1 MEEYILVVED
11 DYKSQQLLQQFLTSN
26 GYKVDCAND
35 GLEGI
40 QMYKDRNYNLILLDI
55 VMPNLDGFSMCKM
68 IRKESDVP
76 IIFVTALSS
85 ESDQIKGFDLLCDD
99 YIVKPFSYNLL
110 IKRIEAVLRRSKED
124 KAGVYLTFE
133 KIKLNLKTYSAEI
146 DGKIID
152 LTLKEF
158 NILKSLIENYPQ
170 VVTREK
176 LLDSIWGYDYFGDTR
191 IVDAHIKKLRQK
203 IEKVGPQVIQTVWGV
218 GYKFDDT
225 EAE

>member
-1 MEEYILVVED
+1 MEKYILVVED

-133 KIKLNLKTYSAEI
+133 KIELNLKTYSAEI

-191 IVDAHIKKLRQK
+191 IVDAHIKNIRKK
-203 IEKVGPQVIQTVWGV
+203 IILPYIKTVKGI
-218 GYKFDDT
+218 GYTLKKDI
-225 EAE
+225 

>member
-1 MEEYILVVED
+1 MEKYILVVED

-55 VMPNLDGFSMCKM
+55 VMPILDGFSMCKM

-191 IVDAHIKKLRQK
+191 IVDAHIKNIRKKIILPYIKTVKGIGYTLQK
-203 IEKVGPQVIQTVWGV
+203 DI
-218 GYKFDDT
+218 
-225 EAE
+225 

>member
-1 MEEYILVVED
+1 MEKYILVVED
-11 DYKSQQLLQQFLTSN
+11 DYESQQLLQQFLTSN

-191 IVDAHIKKLRQK
+191 IVDAHIKNIRKKIILPYIKTVKGIGYTLQK
-203 IEKVGPQVIQTVWGV
+203 DI
-218 GYKFDDT
+218 
-225 EAE
+225 

>member
-1 MEEYILVVED
+1 MLKY
-11 DYKSQQLLQQFLTSN
+11 
-26 GYKVDCAND
+26 
-35 GLEGI
+35 
-40 QMYKDRNYNLILLDI
+40 
-55 VMPNLDGFSMCKM
+55 
-68 IRKESDVP
+68 
-76 IIFVTALSS
+76 
-85 ESDQIKGFDLLCDD
+85 
-99 YIVKPFSYNLL
+99 YNLL

-191 IVDAHIKKLRQK
+191 IVDAHIKNIRKKIILPYIKTVKGIGYTLQK
-203 IEKVGPQVIQTVWGV
+203 DI
-218 GYKFDDT
+218 
-225 EAE
+225 

>member
-1 MEEYILVVED
+1 MEKYILVVED

-76 IIFVTALSS
+76 IIFLTALSS

-191 IVDAHIKKLRQK
+191 IVDAHIKNIRKKIILPYIKTVKGIGYTLQK
-203 IEKVGPQVIQTVWGV
+203 DI
-218 GYKFDDT
+218 
-225 EAE
+225 

>member
-1 MEEYILVVED
+1 MEKYILVVED

-55 VMPNLDGFSMCKM
+55 VMPNLDGFFMCKM

-191 IVDAHIKKLRQK
+191 IVDAHIKNIRKKIILPYIKTVKGIGYTLQK
-203 IEKVGPQVIQTVWGV
+203 DI
-218 GYKFDDT
+218 
-225 EAE
+225 

>member
-1 MEEYILVVED
+1 MEKYILVVED

-85 ESDQIKGFDLLCDD
+85 ESDQIKGFYLLCDD

-191 IVDAHIKKLRQK
+191 IVDAHIKNIRKKIILPYIKTVKGIGYTLQK
-203 IEKVGPQVIQTVWGV
+203 DI
-218 GYKFDDT
+218 
-225 EAE
+225 

>member
-1 MEEYILVVED
+1 MEKYILVVED

-85 ESDQIKGFDLLCDD
+85 ESDKIKGFDLLCDD

-170 VVTREK
+170 VVTRER

-191 IVDAHIKKLRQK
+191 IVDAHIKNIRKKIILPYIKTVKGIGYTLQK
-203 IEKVGPQVIQTVWGV
+203 DI
-218 GYKFDDT
+218 
-225 EAE
+225 

>member
-1 MEEYILVVED
+1 MEKYVLIVED

-191 IVDAHIKKLRQK
+191 IVDAHIKNIRKKIILPYIKTVKGIGYTLQK
-203 IEKVGPQVIQTVWGV
+203 DI
-218 GYKFDDT
+218 
-225 EAE
+225 

>member
-1 MEEYILVVED
+1 MEKYILVVED

-191 IVDAHIKKLRQK
+191 IVDAHIKNIRKKIILPYIKTIKGIGYTLQK
-203 IEKVGPQVIQTVWGV
+203 DI
-218 GYKFDDT
+218 
-225 EAE
+225 

>member
-1 MEEYILVVED
+1 MEKYILVVE
-11 DYKSQQLLQQFLTSN
+11 

-191 IVDAHIKKLRQK
+191 IVDAHIKNIRKKIILPYIKTVKGIGYTLQK
-203 IEKVGPQVIQTVWGV
+203 DI
-218 GYKFDDT
+218 
-225 EAE
+225 

>member
-1 MEEYILVVED
+1 MEKYILVVED
-11 DYKSQQLLQQFLTSN
+11 DYESQQLLQQFLTSN
-26 GYKVDCAND
+26 GYKVDCADD

-55 VMPNLDGFSMCKM
+55 VMPNLDGFSLCKM

-133 KIKLNLKTYSAEI
+133 KIKLNLKTYSVEI
-146 DGKIID
+146 DGEIID

-191 IVDAHIKKLRQK
+191 IVDAHIKNIRKKIILPYIKTVKGIGYTLQK
-203 IEKVGPQVIQTVWGV
+203 DI
-218 GYKFDDT
+218 
-225 EAE
+225 

>member
-1 MEEYILVVED
+1 MEKYILVVED

-191 IVDAHIKKLRQK
+191 IVDAHIKNIRKK
-203 IEKVGPQVIQTVWGV
+203 
-218 GYKFDDT
+218 
-225 EAE
+225 

>member
-1 MEEYILVVED
+1 MEKYILVVED

-146 DGKIID
+146 DCKIID

-191 IVDAHIKKLRQK
+191 IVDAHIKNIRKKIILPYIKTVKGIGYTLQK
-203 IEKVGPQVIQTVWGV
+203 DI
-218 GYKFDDT
+218 
-225 EAE
+225 

>member
-1 MEEYILVVED
+1 MEKYILVVED
-11 DYKSQQLLQQFLTSN
+11 DYKSQQLLQKFLTSN
-26 GYKVDCAND
+26 GNKVDCAND

-191 IVDAHIKKLRQK
+191 IVDAHIKNIRKKIILPYIKTVKGIGYTLQK
-203 IEKVGPQVIQTVWGV
+203 DI
-218 GYKFDDT
+218 
-225 EAE
+225 

>member
-1 MEEYILVVED
+1 MEKYILVVED

-191 IVDAHIKKLRQK
+191 IVDAHIKNIRKKIILPYIKTVKGIGYTLQK
-203 IEKVGPQVIQTVWGV
+203 YI
-218 GYKFDDT
+218 
-225 EAE
+225 

>member
-124 KAGVYLTFE
+124 KAGVYLAFE

-191 IVDAHIKKLRQK
+191 IVDAHIKNIRKKIILPYIKTVKGIGYTLQK
-203 IEKVGPQVIQTVWGV
+203 DI
-218 GYKFDDT
+218 
-225 EAE
+225 

>member
-1 MEEYILVVED
+1 MEKYILVVED

-124 KAGVYLTFE
+124 KAYFTFIGVIFL
-133 KIKLNLKTYSAEI
+133 SAFSS
-146 DGKIID
+146 D
-152 LTLKEF
+152 
-158 NILKSLIENYPQ
+158 N
-170 VVTREK
+170 
-176 LLDSIWGYDYFGDTR
+176 
-191 IVDAHIKKLRQK
+191 
-203 IEKVGPQVIQTVWGV
+203 
-218 GYKFDDT
+218 
-225 EAE
+225 

>member
-1 MEEYILVVED
+1 MEKYILVVED
-11 DYKSQQLLQQFLTSN
+11 DYESQQLLQQFLTSN
-26 GYKVDCAND
+26 GYKVDCADD

-40 QMYKDRNYNLILLDI
+40 QMYKDRNYDLILLDI
-55 VMPNLDGFSMCKM
+55 VMPNLDGFSLCKM

-191 IVDAHIKKLRQK
+191 IVDAHIKNIRKKIILPYIKTVKGIGYTLQK
-203 IEKVGPQVIQTVWGV
+203 DI
-218 GYKFDDT
+218 
-225 EAE
+225 

>member
-1 MEEYILVVED
+1 
-11 DYKSQQLLQQFLTSN
+11 
-26 GYKVDCAND
+26 
-35 GLEGI
+35 
-40 QMYKDRNYNLILLDI
+40 MYKDRNYNLILLDI
-55 VMPNLDGFSMCKM
+55 VMPNLDGVSMCKM

-191 IVDAHIKKLRQK
+191 IVDAHIKNIRKKIILPYIKTVKGIGYTLQK
-203 IEKVGPQVIQTVWGV
+203 DI
-218 GYKFDDT
+218 
-225 EAE
+225 

>member
-1 MEEYILVVED
+1 MEKYILVVED
-11 DYKSQQLLQQFLTSN
+11 AYKSQQLLQQFLTSN

-191 IVDAHIKKLRQK
+191 IVDAHIKNIRKKIILPYIKTVKGIGYTLQK
-203 IEKVGPQVIQTVWGV
+203 DI
-218 GYKFDDT
+218 
-225 EAE
+225 

>member
-26 GYKVDCAND
+26 GYNVDCAND

-191 IVDAHIKKLRQK
+191 IVDAHIKNIRKKIILPYIKTVKGIGYTLQK
-203 IEKVGPQVIQTVWGV
+203 DI
-218 GYKFDDT
+218 
-225 EAE
+225 

>member
-1 MEEYILVVED
+1 MEKYILVVED

-40 QMYKDRNYNLILLDI
+40 QMYKDRNYNLILLD
-55 VMPNLDGFSMCKM
+55 
-68 IRKESDVP
+68 
-76 IIFVTALSS
+76 IFVTALSS

-191 IVDAHIKKLRQK
+191 IVDAHIKNIRKKIILPYIKTVKGIGYTLQK
-203 IEKVGPQVIQTVWGV
+203 DI
-218 GYKFDDT
+218 
-225 EAE
+225 

>member
-1 MEEYILVVED
+1 
-11 DYKSQQLLQQFLTSN
+11 
-26 GYKVDCAND
+26 
-35 GLEGI
+35 
-40 QMYKDRNYNLILLDI
+40 MYKDRNYNLILLDI

-191 IVDAHIKKLRQK
+191 IVDAHIKNIRKKIILPYIKTVKGIGYTLQK
-203 IEKVGPQVIQTVWGV
+203 
-218 GYKFDDT
+218 DL
-225 EAE
+225 

>member
-1 MEEYILVVED
+1 MEKYILVVED

-133 KIKLNLKTYSAEI
+133 KIKLNMKTYSAEI

-191 IVDAHIKKLRQK
+191 IVDAHIKNIRKKIILPYIKTVKGIGYTLQK
-203 IEKVGPQVIQTVWGV
+203 DI
-218 GYKFDDT
+218 
-225 EAE
+225 

>member
-1 MEEYILVVED
+1 MEKYILVVED

-146 DGKIID
+146 DGNIID

-191 IVDAHIKKLRQK
+191 IVDAHIKNIRKKIILPYIKTVKGIGYTLQK
-203 IEKVGPQVIQTVWGV
+203 DI
-218 GYKFDDT
+218 
-225 EAE
+225 

>member
-1 MEEYILVVED
+1 MEKYILVVED

-176 LLDSIWGYDYFGDTR
+176 LLDSIWGYDYVGDTR
-191 IVDAHIKKLRQK
+191 IVDAHIKNIRKKIILPYIKTVKGIGYTLQK
-203 IEKVGPQVIQTVWGV
+203 DI
-218 GYKFDDT
+218 
-225 EAE
+225 

>member
-1 MEEYILVVED
+1 MEKYILVVED

-76 IIFVTALSS
+76 IIFVTELSS

-191 IVDAHIKKLRQK
+191 IVDAHIKNIRKKIILPYIKTVKGIGYTLQK
-203 IEKVGPQVIQTVWGV
+203 DI
-218 GYKFDDT
+218 
-225 EAE
+225 

>member
-1 MEEYILVVED
+1 MEKYILVVED

-40 QMYKDRNYNLILLDI
+40 QMYKDRNCNLILLDI

-191 IVDAHIKKLRQK
+191 IVDAHIKNIRKKIILPYIKTVKGIGYTLQK
-203 IEKVGPQVIQTVWGV
+203 DI
-218 GYKFDDT
+218 
-225 EAE
+225 

>member
-1 MEEYILVVED
+1 MEKYILVVED

-124 KAGVYLTFE
+124 KAGVYITFE

-191 IVDAHIKKLRQK
+191 IVDAHIKNIRKKIILPYIKTVKGIGYTLQK
-203 IEKVGPQVIQTVWGV
+203 DI
-218 GYKFDDT
+218 
-225 EAE
+225 

>member
-1 MEEYILVVED
+1 MEKYILVVED

-124 KAGVYLTFE
+124 KAGGYLTFE

-191 IVDAHIKKLRQK
+191 IVDAHIKNIRKKIILPYIKTVKGIGYTLQK
-203 IEKVGPQVIQTVWGV
+203 DI
-218 GYKFDDT
+218 
-225 EAE
+225 